1 MQWTF
6 MYTKT
11 YKICNPLNAVNEL
24 NKIAEEQREKHGSRF
39 VRRKPMAVAVHPSRD
54 EMLLYSY
61 RLGEIIEEKFV
72 WM

>member
-6 MYTKT
+6 VYSKT
-11 YKICNPLNAVNEL
+11 HKVCDPLNAVDEL
-24 NKIAEEQREKHGSRF
+24 SKIAAEQREKHGSRF
-39 VRRKPMAVAVHPSRD
+39 VRRKPMAVEVHPSRD
-54 EMLLYSY
+54 EMMLYRY